1 MNNISMSTNH
11 ITDTMQ
17 VNMGHV
23 PML

>member
-1 MNNISMSTNH
+1 MNNTSMSTNH

-23 PML
+23 PMQ